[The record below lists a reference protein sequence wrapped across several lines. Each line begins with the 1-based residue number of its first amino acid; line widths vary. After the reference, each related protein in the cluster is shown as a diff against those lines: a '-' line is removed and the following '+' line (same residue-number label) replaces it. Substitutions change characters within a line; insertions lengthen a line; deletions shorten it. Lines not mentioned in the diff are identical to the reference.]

1 MTNELA
7 IKNDTQLSS
16 SLLSPEHYD
25 HYWNL
30 AVQLSKSEIVPAKMR
45 NKPADMIICMELGFQ
60 VGLSPLQSIQS
71 IAVINGMPS
80 MFGDSLLAVVQAH
93 RDYEWIK
100 ESIVGEG
107 DNRKAVCIV
116 KRKNHDEHTS
126 EFSIDDAK
134 KAKLWGKT
142 GPWSE
147 YPMRMLTWRARSFA
161 LRNTFADALKGI
173 KSREEVEDHQ
183 EFIPKKKMVEAK
195 IMDMINSK
203 PEYVI
208 EDALIVDQEYG
219 EITQKLDESRHE
231 EIINLFDVKGVD
243 VERRVAALGN
253 FNCDFVS
260 ELTSEQA
267 DKLIAKLNTMADI

>member
-7 IKNDTQLSS
+7 IKNDTQLCS
-16 SLLSPEHYD
+16 SLLSPKHYD

-147 YPMRMLTWRARSFA
+147 YPMRMLTWRARGFA

-183 EFIPKKKMVEAK
+183 EFIPKKKMVETE

-208 EDALIVDQEYG
+208 EDAVIVDQEYG

-243 VERRVAALGN
+243 VERRVTALGN
-253 FNCDFVS
+253 FNCEFVS
-260 ELTSEQA
+260 ELTTEQA
-267 DKLIAKLNTMADI
+267 DKLIAKLNTMDDI